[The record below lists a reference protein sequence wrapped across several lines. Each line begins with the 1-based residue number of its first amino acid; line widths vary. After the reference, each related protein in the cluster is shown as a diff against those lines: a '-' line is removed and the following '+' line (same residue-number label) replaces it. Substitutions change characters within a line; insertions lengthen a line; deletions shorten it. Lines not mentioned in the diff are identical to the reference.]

1 MRQVAR
7 LRMRPQLLGPDGRPI
22 RAGLYDAASQ
32 GRRLSDFPAT
42 ASGPNAHVLGELDI
56 LRHRARHLLRNN
68 PWIRNGIQADVA
80 NEIGTGIRPRPATP
94 DDAINDELLALWREC
109 QYEADA
115 DGVHGFYA
123 LQALIARARRESG
136 EVFIRIRRRRLEDG
150 LTVPVQ
156 IQVLEAD
163 YCPLTLNQTLKNGN
177 RIISGIE
184 FNKFGRRVAYW
195 LYRVHPLDA
204 SFSRQLADSP
214 IRVPA
219 EQIVHHFIPSRPGQ
233 IRGEP
238 VMLSAMTRAW
248 HFDAYDD
255 AELERKKQRAAYT
268 GIIKRPMLEED
279 WEYNP
284 ITGEKLSHDDYAPII
299 DTQPG
304 QFAALAPGED
314 IELFPGDQTGQGY
327 ADFVRQQLLGIAA
340 GLGVPYE
347 LVTGDYK
354 EINDRIWRS
363 LINQYRRRIEQEQQ
377 IFIKQVCRPIWH
389 AFVDAAVLA
398 GAVDVPG
405 YAHAPQR
412 WRRAEW
418 RTQAWP
424 HIHPL
429 QDVQAMVATIE
440 AGLDSRQSVV
450 ASRGRD
456 VEQIDQE
463 RAQDARREQQ
473 LGLTEQKETINE

>member
-1 MRQVAR
+1 MRMVR
-7 LRMRPQLLGPDGRPI
+7 LNVRPQLVGPDGLPI
-22 RAGLYDAASQ
+22 RAGLYDAAST

-80 NEIGTGIRPRPATP
+80 NEIGTGIRPRPAT
-94 DDAINDELLALWREC
+94 DDEAINDELLSLWREW

-115 DGVHGFYA
+115 DSIHGFYA

-136 EVFIRIRRRRLEDG
+136 EVFIRIRRRRPEDG

-184 FNKFGRRVAYW
+184 FNRFGRRVAYW
-195 LYRVHPLDA
+195 LYKVHPLDA
-204 SFSRQLADSP
+204 SFTQQMAEAP

-219 EQIVHHFIPSRPGQ
+219 EQIIHHFIPSRPGQ

-268 GIIKRPMLEED
+268 GVIKRPMLEED

-284 ITGEKLSHDDYAPII
+284 ITGEKLSNDDYAPII

-304 QFAALAPGED
+304 QFAALMPGED

-377 IFIKQVCRPIWH
+377 VFIRQVCRPVWH

-398 GAVDVPG
+398 GAVEMPG
-405 YAHAPQR
+405 YARAPAR

-450 ASRGRD
+450 AGRGRD
-456 VEQIDQE
+456 VEQVDAE
-463 RAQDARREQQ
+463 RAADARREKE
-473 LGLTEQKETINE
+473 LGLDGGDR